1 MMEGDYVRVFDTTL
15 RDGEQSAG
23 INLNTAEK
31 VQIAHN
37 LARMN
42 IDVIEAGFPAASP
55 GDLQAVQEVTRN
67 IKGPVIAGLARTRTG
82 DIEAAWEALRDAERP
97 RIHTFIATSDI
108 HMEHKLRMSR
118 EQVKEEVRR
127 AVSLARSFVDD
138 VEFSA
143 EDASRSD
150 LDFLCEVFRIAAECG
165 ATTLNI
171 PDTVGYS
178 LPEEFSRF
186 VAEII
191 GRTDVG
197 DSVVWSCHC
206 HNDLGL
212 AVANTLEAVRRGVR
226 QVECT
231 VNGIGERA
239 GNASME
245 EVVMGLKTKRSHFE
259 VQTRVDTTG
268 LCGLSHLVSSLTGFP
283 VPPNKAIVGANAFA
297 HEAGIHQ
304 HGVLCNRATYE
315 IMKPED
321 VGAGTKLVLGK
332 HSGKHAFRKRVAD
345 LGFDLTDEQVTQA
358 FQLFKQLCDR
368 KEMVTDGDLEAMIV
382 DEFLTNTNCRRFS
395 LEGFSVQ
402 ATHGAGTATITLS
415 ENGTTWSDA
424 ATGNGPVDAAYAALK
439 RLTKL
444 EPILTS
450 YRVQAVSH
458 RSDAVGEAH
467 ITLAL
472 GEISA
477 QGRGASTDVIEAS
490 IKAYVNAINRL
501 HQVAASKGVTINGDD
516 LGPGDPVQE
525 VR

>member
-1 MMEGDYVRVFDTTL
+1 M
-15 RDGEQSAG
+15 
-23 INLNTAEK
+23 
-31 VQIAHN
+31 
-37 LARMN
+37 
-42 IDVIEAGFPAASP
+42 
-55 GDLQAVQEVTRN
+55 
-67 IKGPVIAGLARTRTG
+67 
-82 DIEAAWEALRDAERP
+82 
-97 RIHTFIATSDI
+97 
-108 HMEHKLRMSR
+108 
-118 EQVKEEVRR
+118 
-127 AVSLARSFVDD
+127 
-138 VEFSA
+138 
-143 EDASRSD
+143 
-150 LDFLCEVFRIAAECG
+150 
-165 ATTLNI
+165 
-171 PDTVGYS
+171 GYS

-197 DSVVWSCHC
+197 DDVVWSCHC

-212 AVANTLEAVRRGVR
+212 AVANSLEAVRRGVR

-245 EVVMGLKTKRSHFE
+245 EIVMGLRTKRSHFA
-259 VQTRVDTTG
+259 VQTRVDTAG

-315 IMKPED
+315 IMRPED

-332 HSGKHAFRKRVAD
+332 HSGKHAFRKRVVD

>member
-1 MMEGDYVRVFDTTL
+1 MSESHVRIFDTTL

-23 INLNTAEK
+23 INLNTVEK
-31 VQIAHN
+31 LQIAHN
-37 LARMN
+37 LARMKV
-42 IDVIEAGFPAASP
+42 DVIEAGFPAASP
-55 GDLQAVQEVTRN
+55 GDLQAVREIARN
-67 IKGPVIAGLARTRTG
+67 IKGPVIAGLARTRKE
-82 DIEAAWEALRDAERP
+82 DIEAAWEAVREAEKP

-108 HMEHKLRMSR
+108 HLEHKLRMTR
-118 EQVKEEVRR
+118 EQVKDEVRR
-127 AVSLARSFVDD
+127 AVSYARGFVDD

-143 EDASRSD
+143 EDGSRSD
-150 LDFLCEVFRIAAECG
+150 LDFICEVFRIAVECG

-178 LPEEFSRF
+178 LPGEFSSF
-186 VAEII
+186 VSEII
-191 GRTDVG
+191 RRSGAG
-197 DSVVWSCHC
+197 DNVVWSCHC

-212 AVANTLEAVRRGVR
+212 AVANSLEAVKQGVR

-245 EVVMGLKTKRSHFE
+245 EVVMGLRTKRSHFGIE
-259 VQTRVDTTG
+259 TQIDTTC
-268 LCGLSHLVSSLTGFP
+268 LCGVSHLVSSLTGFP

-304 HGVLCNRATYE
+304 HGVLCNKATYE

-332 HSGKHAFRKRVAD
+332 HSGKHAFRKQLAD
-345 LGFDLTDEQVTQA
+345 LGFDLTEEQVKHA
-358 FQLFKQLCDR
+358 FQLFKQLSDR

-382 DEFLTNTNCRRFS
+382 DEIISVAPCRRFS
-395 LEGFSVQ
+395 LEGFSVH
-402 ATHGAGTATITLS
+402 AAHGTGTATITLS
-415 ENGTTWSDA
+415 ENGAKWSDA
-424 ATGNGPVDAAYAALK
+424 ATGNGPIDAAYAALK
-439 RLTKL
+439 RLTKI
-444 EPILTS
+444 EPVLTS
-450 YRVQAVSH
+450 YRVQAVSR

-472 GEISA
+472 GELSA

-490 IKAYVNAINRL
+490 IKAYVNAVNRL
-501 HQVAASKGVTINGDD
+501 HQVAAAKGVVFNANDP
-516 LGPGDPVQE
+516 GPGYPVQK
-525 VR
+525 VG